1 MASGKV
7 IDVKPTSVV
16 TKQIG
21 PASRLGAVKSGVIPS
36 PRRIF
41 IYGAEGTGK
50 STLAAN
56 AERPIFIDADGG
68 SADLDV
74 PRYPFRDDE
83 DGHIPRSFAE
93 VMAAVAD
100 ITTAEHRY
108 RTLVMDTGDA
118 IEKLI
123 WQHLIE
129 RESGRGKD
137 GELTS
142 IESFGYGKGYTMAVD
157 EWRALCVKLDRLRA
171 VKKMD
176 VIILC
181 HAAVKNFK
189 NPAGPDYDRWV
200 PAINPQAS
208 GFLKGWCDI
217 VGLLAHEE
225 VAKAEKKG
233 MKAKGFSTGVRVLKL
248 AHSAAFDAK
257 GRGNLPAEIEIPVEA
272 PWSPVAAAI
281 AAGHET
287 DMKKLEEQ
295 ITAEVERIG
304 DDVLTERVEAAVKT
318 AIAAKDSQ
326 SLRAY
331 LNNLKLRPAK
341 SAESQQ

>member
-1 MASGKV
+1 MATGKAT
-7 IDVKPTSVV
+7 DVHATPANQKQVGSV
-16 TKQIG
+16 
-21 PASRLGAVKSGVIPS
+21 SRLGAVKSGIIHS

-50 STLAAN
+50 TTLAAN

-68 SADLDV
+68 STDLDV
-74 PRYPFRDDE
+74 ERYPFRDDDE
-83 DGHIPRSFAE
+83 GHVPRTFSE
-93 VMAAVAD
+93 VLGAVTD
-100 ITTAEHRY
+100 IATAEHKY
-108 RTLVMDTGDA
+108 RTLVIDTGDA

-123 WQHLIE
+123 WQHLLD

-157 EWRALCVKLDRLRA
+157 EWRALAVRLDRLRA

-176 VIILC
+176 IIILA
-181 HAAVKNFK
+181 HATVKNFK

-200 PAINPQAS
+200 PAVNPQAA
-208 GFLKGWCDI
+208 GFLKGWSDI
-217 VGLLAHEE
+217 VGMLAHEE

-257 GRGNLPAEIEIPVEA
+257 GRGNLPDEIEIPVEA

-281 AAGHET
+281 AAGYET
-287 DMKKLEEQ
+287 DVKKLTEQ
-295 ITAEVERIG
+295 IGGEVERIG
-304 DDVLTERVEAAVKT
+304 DDELAAKVNAAVKA
-318 AIAAKDSQ
+318 AIAAKDLQ
-326 SLRAY
+326 SLKAY
-331 LNNLKLRPAK
+331 LNSLKTRPAK
-341 SAESQQ
+341 SAEAQ